1 MNKKQTQKVAYLSTF
16 FSLYIAQ
23 AVPMSFFTTALQVI
37 MREQAVSLSV
47 IGLLQIIKLPWI
59 LKVFW
64 SPAIDRYCNT
74 VRNYK
79 RAIIGAEIT
88 YALLIFITSL
98 FDLHTI
104 LPSYFHILIAIILLA
119 LAASATQDIATDAL
133 AIRTSTTKQRG
144 LLNSMQSMGSFGGS
158 LLGSGVLLMVLHSYG
173 WNSVTQCLSIFVLI
187 ALVPLLLHK
196 KLSFQQET
204 QTKQRATWKDFVLF
218 FTQKGI
224 A

>member
-88 YALLIFITSL
+88 YALLIL
-98 FDLHTI
+98 
-104 LPSYFHILIAIILLA
+104 
-119 LAASATQDIATDAL
+119 
-133 AIRTSTTKQRG
+133 
-144 LLNSMQSMGSFGGS
+144 
-158 LLGSGVLLMVLHSYG
+158 
-173 WNSVTQCLSIFVLI
+173 
-187 ALVPLLLHK
+187 
-196 KLSFQQET
+196 
-204 QTKQRATWKDFVLF
+204 
-218 FTQKGI
+218 
-224 A
+224 